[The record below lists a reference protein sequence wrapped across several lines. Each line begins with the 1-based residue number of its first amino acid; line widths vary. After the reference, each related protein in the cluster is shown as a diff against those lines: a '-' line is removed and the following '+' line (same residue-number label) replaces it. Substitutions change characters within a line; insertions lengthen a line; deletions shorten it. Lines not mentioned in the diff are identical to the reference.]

1 VYELYGLLIS
11 IIKLSSVSMAVSVLK
26 IKETSVNA
34 ETVRLVGRVREYD
47 DVEMDSINYKSNR
60 CHTCCNHPA

>member
-1 VYELYGLLIS
+1 VYEPYGLIIS
-11 IIKLSSVSMAVSVLK
+11 IIKLSSDSMAASVLN

-47 DVEMDSINYKSNR
+47 DVEMDSIIY
-60 CHTCCNHPA
+60 

>member
-11 IIKLSSVSMAVSVLK
+11 IIKLSSDSMGASVLK

-47 DVEMDSINYKSNR
+47 DVEIDSINYYFNR